1 MLFQSLEGT
10 FVHGKTLSA
19 LGLYEVTNLCSNFTD
34 SLQDVSLTIVHVLH
48 TQGLI
53 ELHCLS
59 SVAEKKQHLCS
70 NFNFIHYMCTD
81 ATHFIVQVHC
91 RTFIEALVEQHIYFL
106 IV

>member
-1 MLFQSLEGT
+1 MLFQSLDGT
-10 FVHGKTLSA
+10 VIHCKQLSA
-19 LGLYEVTNLCSNFTD
+19 LGLCEVKNSCSIFKD
-34 SLQDVSLTIVHVLH
+34 SLQDVSLTIVHILH

-59 SVAEKKQHLCS
+59 SVAEKKQKLCS

-91 RTFIEALVEQHIYFL
+91 RTFIEVLVEQHTYFL